1 MDRDLA
7 ELRGAKTKV
16 RKQAVRRNIDRLP
29 DDFMFEPTDAAFDNW
44 RSPFVIR
51 YRDQMG
57 LRYGPMAFA
66 VQPINH
72 STRYEPLKGYKR
84 WNRE

>member
-29 DDFMFEPTDAAFDNW
+29 DDFMFEPTDAAFNNW
-44 RSPFVIR
+44 SSPFVIR
-51 YRDQMG
+51 
-57 LRYGPMAFA
+57 
-66 VQPINH
+66 
-72 STRYEPLKGYKR
+72 
-84 WNRE
+84 